1 MENKDL
7 LKSPLFLII
16 ATGILILILY
26 FIISPYQ
33 NCMRD
38 EGMARNPANGCI
50 RFTSW

>member
-16 ATGILILILY
+16 AAGIVILILY

-33 NCMRD
+33 ICMRD
-38 EGMARNPANGCI
+38 NPERTSYYCQG
-50 RFTSW
+50 RTSW

>member
-16 ATGILILILY
+16 AAGILILILY
-26 FIISPYQ
+26 FIMSPYQ

-38 EGMARNPANGCI
+38 EAMASANGCI